1 MTLRELTSGDSRTVR
16 TYEYDDSTVLVA
28 DLRLPDER
36 LDLDIIGDT
45 GIVVVTADG
54 TEHQYEFELPAG
66 DVTKAIINNGVVT
79 IEVTQ

>member
-1 MTLRELTSGDSRTVR
+1 MTLKELTSGDARTVR

-36 LDLDIIGDT
+36 IDLDVVGDT
-45 GIVVVTADG
+45 GIVVVTAGD
-54 TEHQYEFELPAG
+54 TEHQYEFQLPAG

-79 IEVTQ
+79 VEVTQ